1 MIVSLSRTSGR
12 PDRWLV
18 SRSKFS
24 ATFFFPLSQNCLN
37 TWQMHIVLIT
47 MPEMSFFWANE
58 PQAIFW
64 GAFRSKVADPVRSWK
79 SSEMPFAGKKCARL
93 TSMDTSQCSFNSF
106 NCFPFNWIT
115 INSVEFVACRVTQR
129 SPAIATRVYLFQKH
143 LEVSRKSSALWFA
156 VKRISFI
163 FGAFF
168 RVEMDG
174 FQEDLFFKNT

>member
-24 ATFFFPLSQNCLN
+24 ATFFFSLSQNCLN

-58 PQAIFW
+58 PQAIFFG

-115 INSVEFVACRVTQR
+115 ILWNLLRAVLHRDHRPLRPVFTCSRSTWRSVANLLR
-129 SPAIATRVYLFQKH
+129 Y
-143 LEVSRKSSALWFA
+143 
-156 VKRISFI
+156 
-163 FGAFF
+163 
-168 RVEMDG
+168 
-174 FQEDLFFKNT
+174 DLL